1 GGGGAGAERTGR
13 TVRGRAD
20 VVGGVRRAVR
30 GGARGRGWAF
40 RALRGACGEREA
52 RPAPR
57 IRLGLRE
64 GLSGFLS
71 PSKGGAGCNGY
82 SARRAACLR
91 LHLAILRRIW
101 VRRSSDAVTPS
112 SAHACLYSVQS
123 SSSTRTTRLVV
134 WVSFALLAMT

>member
-1 GGGGAGAERTGR
+1 GGGG
-13 TVRGRAD
+13 RGWD
-20 VVGGVRRAVR
+20 W
-30 GGARGRGWAF
+30 GAR
-40 RALRGACGEREA
+40 RGAGGEGEA

-57 IRLGLRE
+57 IRRGRRE

-71 PSKGGAGCNGY
+71 PSEGGAGCNGY
-82 SARRAACLR
+82 SARRAACVR
-91 LHLAILRRIW
+91 LHLASLRRIW